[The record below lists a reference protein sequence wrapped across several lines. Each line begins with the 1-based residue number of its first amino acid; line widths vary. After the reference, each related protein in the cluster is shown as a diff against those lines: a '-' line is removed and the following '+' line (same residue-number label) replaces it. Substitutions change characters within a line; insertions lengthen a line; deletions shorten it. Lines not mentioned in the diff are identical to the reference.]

1 MCSGADAARSVGEA
15 AIRGLAGDKG
25 LKASTW

>member
-15 AIRGLAGDKG
+15 AIRGLTENKG
-25 LKASTW
+25 LNVGTW